1 MYRSLRNVQRF
12 NCKLQAL
19 QRNLANTKHNPAAGV
34 IFTSSRMS
42 SEYRIEA
49 DTFGELKVPV
59 DKYYGAQ
66 TVRSTMNFKIG
77 GPSERMPIQVI
88 KAFGILKRAAA
99 EVNKDYGLDPKL
111 AEAIV
116 QAADEVPKAGL
127 RHAGLPVLMS
137 MSLYQVAAGKL
148 DDHFPLVVWQTG
160 SGTQSNMN
168 VNEVI
173 SNRAIEI
180 LGGKLGSKDPVHP
193 NDHVNKS
200 QSSNDTFPTAMHIAA
215 AKEVHEVLLPG
226 LQHLHD
232 ALHAKAVEFKDII
245 KIGRTH
251 TQDAVPLSLGQEFS
265 GYVQQVKYSMERVKS
280 AMPRIY
286 ELAAGGT
293 AVGTG
298 LNTRI
303 GFAEKVAATVASLT
317 GLPFVTAPN
326 KFEALA
332 AHDALVELSG
342 ALNTVA
348 VSMMK
353 IANDIRFLGSGPR
366 SGLGELCLPENEPG
380 SSIMPGKVNPTQ
392 CEAMTMVAAQV
403 MGNNVA
409 VTIGGSN
416 GHFELNI
423 KNVLNSARLL
433 GDASIKNVLNSA
445 RLLGDASIK
454 NVLNSARLLGDAS
467 VSFTDNCVVGI
478 EANIDRINKLM
489 NESLMLSQWLTGV
502 GYDKAAKIAKTAHK
516 EGGNLK
522 ETAIKLGYLTAEE
535 FDAWV
540 KPHEMLGPK

>member
-1 MYRSLRNVQRF
+1 MCPPSSIYPCWLAHIGSAPVSELDPDAAMYRTALRNLQRF
-12 NCKLQAL
+12 TGHTAAVSRCPALKLHRRTPGL
-19 QRNLANTKHNPAAGV
+19 SLSC
-34 IFTSSRMS
+34 IRMAS
-42 SEYRIEA
+42 SESYRIEK
-49 DTFGELKVPV
+49 DTFGELKVPS

-77 GPSERMPIQVI
+77 GVTERMPIQVI

-99 EVNKDYGLDPKL
+99 EVNKDYGLDTKI
-111 AEAIV
+111 ADAIV
-116 QAADEVPKAGL
+116 QAADEV
-127 RHAGLPVLMS
+127 S
-137 MSLYQVAAGKL
+137 AGKL
-148 DDHFPLVVWQTG
+148 DEHFPLVVWQTG
-160 SGTQSNMN
+160 SGTQTNMN

-226 LQHLHD
+226 LQQLHD
-232 ALHAKAVEFKDII
+232 ALAAKAEEFKDII

-251 TQDAVPLSLGQEFS
+251 TQDAVPLSLGQ
-265 GYVQQVKYSMERVKS
+265 QVKYSIERVKA
-280 AMPRIY
+280 AMPRVY

-303 GFAEKVAATVASLT
+303 GFAEKVADRVSALT

-342 ALNTVA
+342 ALNTVS

-366 SGLGELCLPENEPG
+366 SGLGELILPENEPG

-403 MGNNVA
+403 MGNHVA

-416 GHFELNI
+416 GHFELNVFKPMI
-423 KNVLNSARLL
+423 
-433 GDASIKNVLNSA
+433 
-445 RLLGDASIK
+445 IK

-467 VSFTDNCVVGI
+467 VSFTKNCVAGI
-478 EANIDRINKLM
+478 QANTDRINKLM
-489 NESLMLSQWLTGV
+489 NESLMLVTALNPHIGKNS
-502 GYDKAAKIAKTAHK
+502 YDKAALIAKTAHK
-516 EGGNLK
+516 EGSTLK
-522 ETAIKLGYLTAEE
+522 AVAIKLGYLTEE
-535 FDAWV
+535 QFEQWV
-540 KPHEMLGPK
+540 RPQDMLGPK